1 MKSIYIGEFTRLIM
15 TFTQVDE
22 EDIPGSLVL
31 LDNPTLSLTYK
42 MFEKRIK
49 NFQYLPILLNTNI
62 LEIHNSLTVM
72 NIIYLISGS
81 YIFEHVI
88 FFQFE

>member
-1 MKSIYIGEFTRLIM
+1 MSLHDLYM